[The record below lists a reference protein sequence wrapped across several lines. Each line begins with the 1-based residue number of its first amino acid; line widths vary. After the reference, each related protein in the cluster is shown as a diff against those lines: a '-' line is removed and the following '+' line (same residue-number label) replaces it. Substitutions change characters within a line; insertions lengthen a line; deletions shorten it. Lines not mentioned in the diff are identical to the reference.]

1 MRGPLRLGLL
11 LAATVAALAGC
22 GGRAHPALSPGC
34 TGDAQRI
41 VDAARA
47 GGTLPD
53 GTLLSQCVADAQTDA
68 DLQNVAS
75 AFTIAA
81 DMLAARAVHDAGAA
95 RALGILIGA
104 GQRGAADS
112 EGNATELA
120 NRLAADAR
128 RVHETAPRLDR
139 VVNRA
144 TADGRAR
151 G

>member
-11 LAATVAALAGC
+11 LVAVAGALAGC
-22 GGRAHPALSPGC
+22 GARHHPPLSAGC

-53 GTLLSQCVADAQTDA
+53 GTLLSHCVADAQTDA

-81 DMLAARAVHDAGAA
+81 DMLAARAAA
-95 RALGILIGA
+95 R
-104 GQRGAADS
+104 
-112 EGNATELA
+112 
-120 NRLAADAR
+120 R
-128 RVHETAPRLDR
+128 RCRS
-139 VVNRA
+139 RA
-144 TADGRAR
+144 WGS
-151 G
+151 